1 MNFDSDLDAWARSG
15 PEVTKRKNGQEIGPN
30 QLLWDLGVDAEKMY
44 DHNVVENKI
53 KEMEDHFHLVMI
65 LEHFDESLILMK
77 DILCWDTQDITNLKL
92 NARKVDEVLN
102 DKRKCRQKP
111 IINLSSQCTYFRKIV
126 LVKKQE
132 IYCQR

>member
-1 MNFDSDLDAWARSG
+1 MAEIFTLNFDSDLDAWARSG

-44 DHNVVENKI
+44 DHNVIENKI
-53 KEMEDHFHLVMI
+53 KEMEDHFHLIMI

-102 DKRKCRQKP
+102 DKRNCRQKP
-111 IINLSSQCTYFRKIV
+111 NVNLTV
-126 LVKKQE
+126 LVLLL
-132 IYCQR
+132 YFL